1 MSSEQEDRVKM
12 EVAGVTLDQ
21 SNNMPIIIL
30 RGEEEDVAIPI
41 WIGLIEA
48 SAIATELEGIAL
60 PRPMTHDLLKNIL
73 ESLGGRVLRV
83 EVTDL
88 RENTFYAVIYIE
100 QGETI
105 HEIDARPSDSIAL
118 ALRTSAPIF
127 VSRQVLD
134 KSQHVDM
141 EMLKQALGEGKD
153 GEDKSE
159 KDRWTEILENL
170 KPEDFGK
177 YKM

>member
-1 MSSEQEDRVKM
+1 MGPEQEDKVKM
-12 EVAGVTLDQ
+12 VVAGITLDQ

-30 RGEEEDVAIPI
+30 RGEEEEVAIPI

-60 PRPMTHDLLKNIL
+60 PRPMTHDLLKNVL
-73 ESLGGRVLRV
+73 ETMGGRVLRV
-83 EVTDL
+83 EVSDL
-88 RENTFYAVIYIE
+88 RENTFYAVLYIE
-100 QGETI
+100 QGGAV
-105 HEIDARPSDSIAL
+105 HQIDARPSDSIAL

-141 EMLKQALGEGKD
+141 EMLKQALGEGPD
-153 GEDKSE
+153 GEGKSD